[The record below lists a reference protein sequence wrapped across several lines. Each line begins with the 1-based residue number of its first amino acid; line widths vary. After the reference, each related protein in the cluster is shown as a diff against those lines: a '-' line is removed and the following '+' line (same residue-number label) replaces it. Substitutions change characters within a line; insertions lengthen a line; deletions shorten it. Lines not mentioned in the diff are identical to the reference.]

1 MTDVSCFVYRCAFG
15 GVRFR
20 TSKTARAQLE
30 LHAAQC
36 THRHMVRAG
45 VWAETLA
52 HVRCGEY
59 IGGGCGGVAEAAE
72 REIGR
77 SCPSAWYGHLDNGA
91 ATAEALSRVT
101 ALASA
106 GDGVAAGGNAR
117 AAHVPLSR
125 RATEPTYEER
135 VEQIERT
142 KKGRIS

>member
-1 MTDVSCFVYRCAFG
+1 M
-15 GVRFR
+15 
-20 TSKTARAQLE
+20 
-30 LHAAQC
+30 HAAQC

-59 IGGGCGGVAEAAE
+59 IGGGGGGLDYAG
-72 REIGR
+72 EITH
-77 SCPSAWYGHLDNGA
+77 GHLDNGA

-106 GDGVAAGGNAR
+106 GDGGGAAGGNAR

>member
-52 HVRCGEY
+52 HVRAGEY
-59 IGGGCGGVAEAAE
+59 IGGGGGGVADYDG
-72 REIGR
+72 EIT
-77 SCPSAWYGHLDNGA
+77 YGHLDNGA

-142 KKGRIS
+142 KKGRMS

>member
-1 MTDVSCFVYRCAFG
+1 M
-15 GVRFR
+15 
-20 TSKTARAQLE
+20 
-30 LHAAQC
+30 HAAQC

-59 IGGGCGGVAEAAE
+59 IGGGGGGVHYGG
-72 REIGR
+72 EITH
-77 SCPSAWYGHLDNGA
+77 GHLDNGA

-142 KKGRIS
+142 KKGRTS

>member
-1 MTDVSCFVYRCAFG
+1 
-15 GVRFR
+15 
-20 TSKTARAQLE
+20 
-30 LHAAQC
+30 
-36 THRHMVRAG
+36 MVRAG

-59 IGGGCGGVAEAAE
+59 IGGGGGGVADYDG
-72 REIGR
+72 EIT
-77 SCPSAWYGHLDNGA
+77 YGHLDNGA

-135 VEQIERT
+135 VAQIERT
-142 KKGRIS
+142 KKGRTS